1 MPDFSR
7 YEFIEVTREDD
18 LLILTLN
25 RPERLNAVHGPLHS
39 ELSQIFRDAN
49 KDDESKAVVLTGAG
63 RAFCA
68 GGDVQ
73 AMSEAGADSISQER
87 YAEVRGEAS
96 EIVYSILDLEKPLVC
111 LVNGAAVGLGATI
124 ALLCDVVVASDRAR
138 IGDRHV
144 NVGLVAGDGGALIW
158 PFLVGVNKAKELLMT
173 GDLIEGEELARLG
186 IANHVV
192 PADELEAF
200 GKGLAKRLGA
210 MSPYACRAS
219 KMAINKIIKQRA
231 ELVVDIGLSWEW
243 LSMQKADHR
252 EAATAW
258 TEKREPVFTGR

>member
-1 MPDFSR
+1 MPDFSA
-7 YEFIEVTREDD
+7 YEHIEVTREGD
-18 LLILTLN
+18 LLVLTLN
-25 RPERLNAVHGPLHS
+25 RPERLNAVHGPMHN
-39 ELSQIFRDAN
+39 ELSRIFRDAHR
-49 KDDESKAVVLTGAG
+49 DEESKAVVLTGAG

-73 AMSEAGADSISQER
+73 NMNEAGAGSITEER
-87 YAEVRGEAS
+87 YAEVRGEAA
-96 EIVYSILDLEKPLVC
+96 EILHSILDLEKPLIS

-124 ALLCDVVVASDRAR
+124 ALMCDVVVASDRAK
-138 IGDRHV
+138 IGDKHV

-192 PADELEAF
+192 PADELDTF
-200 GKGLAKRLGA
+200 GKDLARRLAGMA
-210 MSPYACRAS
+210 PYACRAS
-219 KMAINKIIKQRA
+219 KVAINKIIKQRA
-231 ELVVDIGLSWEW
+231 ELVVDIGLSLEW

-252 EAATAW
+252 EAAAAW
-258 TEKREPVFTGR
+258 TEKRDPVFTGR